1 MDVRALPGKESREPP
16 GRQPV
21 PRGAAAE
28 DQRRRILAA
37 TAEVVAEQGY
47 QEMTIEA
54 IVRGAKVGY
63 KTFYKHYPDK
73 DAAFNALIDVSLERT
88 ITEVEAA
95 YERTDGPWE
104 DRIAAAL
111 GALFAEVAAHPA
123 EGRACLVEAVAAGPE
138 TAAKHQAAL
147 RRLAPLRAPGRGVSP
162 HKAPLPEKLEE
173 TIAGGIV
180 WVLGQRLVAGE
191 AEQLRGLLPETIE
204 FVLRPFVG
212 EQRAAQEADE
222 GAATSSA

>member
-1 MDVRALPGKESREPP
+1 MRALPGKETRQPP

-37 TAEVVAEQGY
+37 TAEVVAEVGY

-54 IVRGAKVGY
+54 IVRRAKVGY
-63 KTFYKHYPDK
+63 ATFYKHFPDK
-73 DAAFNALIDVSLERT
+73 DAAFEALIDVAFERT
-88 ITEVEAA
+88 IALVEQA
-95 YERTDGPWE
+95 YERTEGPWE

-111 GALFAEVAAHPA
+111 AALFAECAAHPDEA
-123 EGRACLVEAVAAGPE
+123 RACLVEAVAAGPE

-147 RRLAPLRAPGRGVSP
+147 RRLAPLLSPGRELSP
-162 HKAPLPEKLEE
+162 HSAPLPEKLEE

-191 AEQLRGLLPETIE
+191 AGELRGLLPETIE
-204 FVLRPFVG
+204 FVLRPFIG
-212 EQRAAQEADE
+212 EERAARDAGQ
-222 GAATSSA
+222 GTAASA